1 MKSTQ
6 LRDIIRSQHGLLTL
20 DEFTESG
27 ASRRSWYRALDS
39 HQLVEV
45 FRGVA
50 CLPGTPITP
59 TTRIA
64 AAQLSAGRMTTAAS
78 HRSTAFLWGL
88 DIVGDDPIDLLRT
101 DRSDGCSLPGVV
113 IHRPR
118 DLVDLRPVMRRG
130 IRCTNPV
137 RALCDLGAEA
147 PGDVERFLVHLRI
160 AGNVS
165 LSAARSAMLRHAERG
180 RHGITA
186 LRSAIEKQALLEKP
200 PDSVLEEAMMR
211 LITRYRLPP
220 VTFHARRAG
229 FEVDFAV
236 NESPV
241 VLECVGWE
249 YHGRNKDQFE
259 FDADRTAALS
269 AAGFVVVPFTW
280 MQIVRRAG
288 ATATR
293 IRDLVRQWS
302 PDLLSGRDQ

>member
-1 MKSTQ
+1 MKTTR
-6 LRDIIRSQHGLLTL
+6 LTDIIRSPHGLITL

-27 ASRRSWYRALDS
+27 ASRRSWYRALES
-39 HQLVEV
+39 HQLIEV

-50 CLPGTPITP
+50 CLPGTRITP

-64 AAQLSAGRMTTAAS
+64 AAQLSAGRTTTAAS

-88 DIVGDDPIDLLRT
+88 DITGDEPIDLLRL
-101 DRSDGCSLPGVV
+101 DRSDSCSLPGVV

-118 DLVDLRPVMRRG
+118 DLLDLRLLMRRG
-130 IRCTNPV
+130 VRCTNPV
-137 RALCDLGAEA
+137 RALCDLGAVA
-147 PGDVERFLVHLRI
+147 PDDVERFLVHLRI
-160 AGNVS
+160 AGHVS
-165 LSAARSAMLRHAERG
+165 LSAARASMLRHAERG

-211 LITRYRLPP
+211 LITRHRLPP
-220 VTFHARRAG
+220 VTFHPRRAG

-236 NESPV
+236 NDSPV

-249 YHGRNKDQFE
+249 FHGRNKEQFE
-259 FDADRTAALS
+259 FDTERTAALS

-280 MQIVRRAG
+280 LQVVRRPA

-302 PDLLSGRDQ
+302 PELLSGRDP